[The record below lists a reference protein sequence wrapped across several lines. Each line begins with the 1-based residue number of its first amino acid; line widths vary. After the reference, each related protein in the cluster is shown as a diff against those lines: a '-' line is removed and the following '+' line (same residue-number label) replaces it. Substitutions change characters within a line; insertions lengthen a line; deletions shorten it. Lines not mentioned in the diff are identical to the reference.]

1 MKDFINEEIISLSEE
16 EFKVSLENA
25 DSFTDKVMET
35 SIVEENKENNN

>member
-16 EFKVSLENA
+16 EFIVSLENA

-35 SIVEENKENNN
+35 STVEENKENNN